1 MFSYIQNDSGAGY
14 EWSFVSRK
22 QGSEKIRSQY
32 LKFASYIFSCTQQ
45 YNIHS
50 TSEPYFYEISKIVGV
65 LS

>member
-1 MFSYIQNDSGAGY
+1 MIVEQVMNEVLSLENK
-14 EWSFVSRK
+14 EVK
-22 QGSEKIRSQY
+22 KIRSQY
-32 LKFASYIFSCTQQ
+32 LEFASYIFSCTQQ